1 MKPIT
6 WNIGKV
12 NITSITEIEAG
23 TVIQEIIPNAT
34 KENISKIPWLKP
46 HFADEE
52 NNLKAV
58 VQTFVIQL
66 SDRTIMVDTC
76 VGNSK
81 KRTAIPAWNNL
92 QTDFLHC
99 LEEQGYNQGSI
110 DTLLFTHLHF
120 DHIGWNTMFVGG
132 KWIPTFPQARHLV
145 IEQEFNYWKGR
156 PKEEAE
162 DDHAGI
168 NDSVLP
174 ILDAGLID
182 LIPEDH
188 IISDEIS
195 LIPTPGHTPGHVS
208 VLIKSEGKQA
218 VITGDTIHHPCQ
230 IAYPEWESFDTDKQ
244 KALVSR
250 RNLLERF
257 VDTETLIIGS
267 HFASPTAGYLQRTGD
282 GFKLAV

>member
-1 MKPIT
+1 MRPII
-6 WNIGKV
+6 WNVGKV

-23 TVIQEIIPNAT
+23 NVIQKIIPNAT

-52 NNLKAV
+52 NSLKAV
-58 VQTFVIQL
+58 VQAFVIQS
-66 SDRTIMVDTC
+66 SDHTIIVDTC

-81 KRTAIPAWNNL
+81 KRIEIPAWNNL
-92 QTDFLHC
+92 QTDFLHR
-99 LEEQGYNQGSI
+99 LVEQGYNRESI

-120 DHIGWNTMFVGG
+120 DHVGWSTILIDG
-132 KWIPTFPQARHLV
+132 KWIPTFPQARHLIV
-145 IEQEFNYWKGR
+145 KQELNYWKGH
-156 PKEEAE
+156 PKEEAA
-162 DDHAGI
+162 DDHAGM

-174 ILDAGLID
+174 VLDAGLID

-208 VLIKSEGKQA
+208 VLIKSQGEQA
-218 VITGDTIHHPCQ
+218 IITGDIIHHPCQ
-230 IAYPEWESFDTDKQ
+230 IAYPEWESFDTDKE
-244 KALVSR
+244 KALLSR

-257 VDTETLIIGS
+257 ADTQTLIIGS
-267 HFASPTAGYLQRTGD
+267 HFASPTAGYLQRDGD
-282 GFKLAV
+282 GFKLVV